1 MRSIYFTRRLSQ
13 DTVEVLDI
21 CGYNINMVHAFYY
34 RQAIAFFGRAGLA
47 AP

>member
-21 CGYNINMVHAFYY
+21 CGYNINMVHAF
-34 RQAIAFFGRAGLA
+34 FGRAGLA